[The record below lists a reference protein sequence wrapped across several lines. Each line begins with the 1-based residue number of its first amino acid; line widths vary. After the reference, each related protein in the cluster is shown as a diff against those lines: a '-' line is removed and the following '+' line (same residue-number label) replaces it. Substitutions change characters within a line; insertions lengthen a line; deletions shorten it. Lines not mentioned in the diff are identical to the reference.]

1 MADNLRGAEALYRV
15 LEILKN
21 ELNSS
26 PFCNSVTVGTLT
38 EIDLAKMTIFP
49 MAHLTLD
56 NVTHNDNS
64 LSFQITMF
72 NLDIVDVS
80 KEPSTDQV
88 YGNDNLIYIWTNQLF
103 VLNRLISRLK
113 SNFTNYEGWELDGN
127 PQSEFIDKQ
136 FENMLAGYQTTIN
149 LTVPNDI
156 SKC

>member
-1 MADNLRGAEALYRV
+1 MGDNLRGAEALYRI
-15 LEILKN
+15 LEILKS

-26 PFCNSVTVGTLT
+26 PFCNTVTVGTLT

-49 MAHLTLD
+49 MAHLTLE

-64 LSFQITMF
+64 LTFQITMF

-80 KEPSTDQV
+80 KELSQDLV
-88 YGNDNLIYIWTNQLF
+88 YGNDNLIYIYTNQLF
-103 VLNRLISRLK
+103 LINRMLSRIK
-113 SNFTNYEGWELDGN
+113 SNFVNHDGWELEGN
-127 PQSEFIDKQ
+127 PQSEFIDKK
-136 FENMLAGYQTTIN
+136 FENMLAGYQTTIS

>member
-15 LEILKN
+15 LEILKS

-26 PFCNSVTVGTLT
+26 PFCNTVTVGTLT

-49 MAHLTLD
+49 MAHLTLE

-64 LSFQITMF
+64 LTFQITMF
-72 NLDIVDVS
+72 NLDVVNIS
-80 KEPSTDQV
+80 KEPSADLV
-88 YGNDNLIYIWTNQLF
+88 YGNDNLIYIYTNQLF
-103 VLNRLISRLK
+103 LINRMLSRIK
-113 SNFTNYEGWELDGN
+113 SNFVNYDGWELEGN
-127 PQSEFIDKQ
+127 PQSEFIDKK
-136 FENMLAGYQTTIN
+136 FENMLAGYQTTIS